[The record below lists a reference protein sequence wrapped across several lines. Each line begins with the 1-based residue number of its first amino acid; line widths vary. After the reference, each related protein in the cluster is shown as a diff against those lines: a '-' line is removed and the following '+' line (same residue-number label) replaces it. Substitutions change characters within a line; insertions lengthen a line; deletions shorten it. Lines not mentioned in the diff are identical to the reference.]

1 MLLFGSI
8 IVLKFVFLGP
18 VEATK
23 AESYSNNRLWKQVQ
37 LYSCTVLHNFFTW
50 LTCQCFMQGMVFLC
64 LVLEQIL
71 HHFIEM
77 VFKSKLFFKFARVPI
92 LFCFEANDWR
102 KSLRLTSQ
110 KSTIRL
116 SGDLNPKKPAF
127 IPEI

>member
-1 MLLFGSI
+1 MKQ
-8 IVLKFVFLGP
+8 LKQKVTQTIDYG
-18 VEATK
+18 
-23 AESYSNNRLWKQVQ
+23 NR
-37 LYSCTVLHNFFTW
+37 YSCTVVQYYTIFFTW